1 MLVGTVLA
9 VGIAAYGQ
17 TMASSMR
24 ETTEAKA
31 SVFTGGDVSVAT
43 QPQYRIPRSFPFPT
57 TQAYQFNDGVS
68 VGSASTAVG
77 LIAVDPKTLASAI
90 HWYPSFSAT
99 PLDRILRSLEGPSA
113 PKLPVVAV
121 GDLSDTSTLNLNGAS
136 IPTTV
141 VATATAFP
149 GIFGTKPWI
158 VVDAASLGPAAQA
171 NGGSDPI
178 GNLQSFSPTW
188 VRGEPSA
195 VAAAFGRLGF
205 LPNDILTTDQVLE
218 EPAYLAATRT
228 FRILE
233 AIGLASALLAAAAI
247 LLYIQ
252 ARQRSRAVV
261 AALSG
266 RMGLSRQA
274 QMWAT
279 FAELASMLTCAIG
292 FGFAIGVAAAVL
304 IHGHADP
311 LPNLPPPPL
320 LLVSLAQ
327 VIPMLIG
334 GFILAAVGAGAAQ
347 VAADRT
353 NFAEAMRHAD

>member
-1 MLVGTVLA
+1 
-9 VGIAAYGQ
+9 
-17 TMASSMR
+17 
-24 ETTEAKA
+24 
-31 SVFTGGDVSVAT
+31 
-43 QPQYRIPRSFPFPT
+43 
-57 TQAYQFNDGVS
+57 
-68 VGSASTAVG
+68 
-77 LIAVDPKTLASAI
+77 
-90 HWYPSFSAT
+90 
-99 PLDRILRSLEGPSA
+99 
-113 PKLPVVAV
+113 
-121 GDLSDTSTLNLNGAS
+121 
-136 IPTTV
+136 
-141 VATATAFP
+141 
-149 GIFGTKPWI
+149 
-158 VVDAASLGPAAQA
+158 
-171 NGGSDPI
+171 
-178 GNLQSFSPTW
+178 
-188 VRGEPSA
+188 
-195 VAAAFGRLGF
+195 
-205 LPNDILTTDQVLE
+205 
-218 EPAYLAATRT
+218 
-228 FRILE
+228 
-233 AIGLASALLAAAAI
+233 SALLAAAAI